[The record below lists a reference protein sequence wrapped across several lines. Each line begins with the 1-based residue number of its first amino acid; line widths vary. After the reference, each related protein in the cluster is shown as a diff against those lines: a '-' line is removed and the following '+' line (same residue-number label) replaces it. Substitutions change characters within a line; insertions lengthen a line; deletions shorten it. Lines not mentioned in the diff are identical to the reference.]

1 MNRKA
6 IVLLFIANAI
16 SGIAQGIS
24 MIAIPWYFAQKDM
37 LGYFGLVYLITNIC
51 SLFWVPASGTIVDK
65 FDRKTVFLGTT
76 LIGGCILTVITLL
89 GFQLGQLPNV
99 LVAAVFMFTFLN
111 YNIHYPNLYAFVQEI
126 TERDNYSK
134 MTSLMEIIGQCT
146 TITAGAFATLLLE
159 GTVGGVYRIFG
170 FTLDLGFDVSAWKIH
185 EIFFID
191 ALTYFAAMVIIALI
205 RYQPLTSR
213 EPESGSLF
221 QRLKLGFNYLK
232 NNKPIFWFGILSYM
246 VFLAMLMEAFYLGV
260 SYVDNHLQESGDV
273 YANSKMAYALG
284 AIVTG
289 FTLKRLFTKFSIP
302 AIITLFTFGTACIFF
317 TQYASKS
324 IFLFFIML
332 FFLGI
337 TNAGTRIARIT
348 YLFRNVPNQFFGRAG
363 SIFFLG
369 NVIFRILLLGIF
381 SLAFFQVDNNII
393 YAYLMTSLML
403 CIAGGLLIYHYKSF
417 DHSHTA

>member
-1 MNRKA
+1 
-6 IVLLFIANAI
+6 
-16 SGIAQGIS
+16 

-37 LGYFGLVYLITNIC
+37 LGYFGLIYLITNIL

-76 LIGGCILTVITLL
+76 LVGGCIVTVISLL
-89 GFQLGQLPNV
+89 GFQLGQLPHV

-126 TERDNYSK
+126 TERENYSK

-159 GTVGGVYRIFG
+159 GTRGGVYRIFG
-170 FTLDLGFDVSAWKIH
+170 LTVDLGFDVTAWKIH
-185 EIFFID
+185 EIFLID
-191 ALTYFAAMVIIALI
+191 AMTYFAAMVIIALI
-205 RYQPLTSR
+205 RYKPLTTR

-221 QRLKLGFNYLK
+221 QRLKIGFHYLTK
-232 NNKPIFWFGILSYM
+232 NKPIFWFGILSYM

-289 FTLKRLFTKFSIP
+289 FTLKHLFTKFSIP
-302 AIITLFTFGTACIFF
+302 AIITLFTFGTAFIFF

-324 IFLFFIML
+324 IFLFFVML

-381 SLAFFQVDNNII
+381 SLGFFQFGNNII
-393 YAYLMTSLML
+393 YAYLMTAIML
-403 CIAGGLLIYHYKSF
+403 CIAGGLLLYHYKSF